1 MSKAESKLQ
10 LLKIIMESEDQT
22 FISKVMQ
29 FAENI
34 AKTKSSDWSEEL
46 PPTVMNDLMESIDQ
60 AQKGNTIPHDV
71 AMTQLRNKFPQIGF
85 KWK

>member
-10 LLKIIMESEDQT
+10 LLKMIMESEDQT

-34 AKTKSSDWSEEL
+34 AKTKSSDW
-46 PPTVMNDLMESIDQ
+46 
-60 AQKGNTIPHDV
+60 
-71 AMTQLRNKFPQIGF
+71 
-85 KWK
+85 